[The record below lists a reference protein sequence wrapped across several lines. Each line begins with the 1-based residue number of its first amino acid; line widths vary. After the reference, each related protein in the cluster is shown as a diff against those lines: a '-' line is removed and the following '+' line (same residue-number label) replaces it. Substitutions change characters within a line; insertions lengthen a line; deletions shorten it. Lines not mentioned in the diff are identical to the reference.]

1 MKAFKIKA
9 RRDGRLLRPLAVHR
23 ATLDHAVVVHSQGG
37 GIGVTHVNRAI
48 QIASPMVYVA
58 AHVHVVVRM
67 VAIEGKKVHIVH
79 VEVVQLVTFP
89 CHMVL
94 VLVLEVE
101 VLGLEMTIHIA
112 TVVVTMVV

>member
-23 ATLDHAVVVHSQGG
+23 ATLDHDVVVHYQVG
-37 GIGVTHVNRAI
+37 GIGVTHVYREI
-48 QIASPMVYVA
+48 QIGSLMVYVA
-58 AHVHVVVRM
+58 AHVHVVVHM
-67 VAIEGKKVHIVH
+67 VAIVGKKVHIVH

-89 CHMVL
+89 YHM

>member
-23 ATLDHAVVVHSQGG
+23 ATLDHDVVVHYQVG
-37 GIGVTHVNRAI
+37 GIGVTHVYREI
-48 QIASPMVYVA
+48 QIGSLVVYVA

-89 CHMVL
+89 YHM